1 MKRCDCRISLKSVG
15 GINRHVKEAEFY
27 RTLLSRGERGER
39 VFDIWHNEVGPH
51 WNSSR
56 CQCCERLRGFSLR
69 NCLPNYHTVLFS
81 KYAVTFSQN
90 CVPRGN
96 GFAVLFGYRV
106 TRRARIVA

>member
-1 MKRCDCRISLKSVG
+1 MKSVG

-56 CQCCERLRGFSLR
+56 CQCRCQSTSFI
-69 NCLPNYHTVLFS
+69 LFS
-81 KYAVTFSQN
+81 PHLPKRKIYGENNAFI
-90 CVPRGN
+90 
-96 GFAVLFGYRV
+96 LYH
-106 TRRARIVA
+106 